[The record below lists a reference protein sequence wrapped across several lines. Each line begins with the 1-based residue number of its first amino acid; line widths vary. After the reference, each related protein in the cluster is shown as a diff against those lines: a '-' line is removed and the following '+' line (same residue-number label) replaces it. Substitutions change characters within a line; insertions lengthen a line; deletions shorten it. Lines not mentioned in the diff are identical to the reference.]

1 MGDLLIKTMIE
12 EMAELKRIRD
22 EQANEIFRLNE
33 EIKKYKNLY
42 NNVNALKEK
51 YEKMMNNKNLID
63 DDI

>member
-12 EMAELKRIRD
+12 EMTELKRIRD

-42 NNVNALKEK
+42 DNVNALKEK
-51 YEKMMNNKNLID
+51 YEKMMNNNNLID